1 MTLAQA
7 KTAILRLMDEYSV
20 RGIISDD
27 PDLAPRLTAALDAGQ
42 KQLAAIKRIVKCYD
56 LPLVPGVSEYPMPA
70 DFMAPCRVLADRC
83 PTGAG
88 RWRGSVLIL
97 PEDESR
103 DIQVEYFALPPD
115 ITDAT
120 PDSTELALPADAQT
134 ALLYWTA
141 AQLLMTDPAAD
152 CAPLLS
158 VYQSLVKNLDR
169 LAPGC
174 VTVRKLV

>member
-97 PEDESR
+97 PERRSHR
-103 DIQVEYFALPPD
+103 
-115 ITDAT
+115 
-120 PDSTELALPADAQT
+120 
-134 ALLYWTA
+134 
-141 AQLLMTDPAAD
+141 
-152 CAPLLS
+152 
-158 VYQSLVKNLDR
+158 R
-169 LAPGC
+169 
-174 VTVRKLV
+174 